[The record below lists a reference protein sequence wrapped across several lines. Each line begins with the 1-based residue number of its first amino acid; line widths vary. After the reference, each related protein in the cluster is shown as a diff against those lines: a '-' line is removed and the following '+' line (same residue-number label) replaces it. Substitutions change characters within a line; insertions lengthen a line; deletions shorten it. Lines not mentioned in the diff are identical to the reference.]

1 MRPEFDA
8 EFAYHFGIPKPII
21 AAVNGPAAG
30 VGFALAC
37 YCDLRF
43 AAAGAKLT
51 TAHGRL
57 GLPAEFGLSW
67 LVPRLVGLT
76 RAADILLSSRVLLAE
91 EAAEIGLVNTV
102 TPGDELLATVHR
114 YARMLATEVSPASL
128 AATKLQLYTDLHRDA
143 ATSARHAEER
153 LRAMMTGPD
162 FEEGVAALAAH
173 RPPRFAD
180 PPGRR
185 WVRCQPCRS
194 GGGRARRWRR
204 VCSTRSCTRPT
215 LTRSTPGC
223 GPRRRWRGT
232 RSEASGPSPGTRDV
246 SVIENDHDTFCAGR
260 GILVEEIGTTYASP
274 PTMMHSDPPVH
285 TRYRRLVQPA
295 FKPRSCAPSSP

>member
-1 MRPEFDA
+1 VELDELKVTRYEVTESVATITLDRPERLNAWTGRMNTEYRSLLARAAAEGSVRVIVVTGAGRGFCAGADTRALEGHVQRGGYDPGTGPGLDEPGFGVRPEFDA

-76 RAADILLSSRVLLAE
+76 RGADILLSSRVLLAE
-91 EAAEIGLVNTV
+91 EAAEFGLVNKV
-102 TPGDELLATVHR
+102 TPGDELLPTVHR

-143 ATSARHAEER
+143 ATSARDAEER

-162 FEEGVAALAAH
+162 FAEGVAALTAH

-180 PPGRR
+180 PPGHADR
-185 WVRCQPCRS
+185 
-194 GGGRARRWRR
+194 
-204 VCSTRSCTRPT
+204 
-215 LTRSTPGC
+215 
-223 GPRRRWRGT
+223 
-232 RSEASGPSPGTRDV
+232 
-246 SVIENDHDTFCAGR
+246 AGR
-260 GILVEEIGTTYASP
+260 PGP
-274 PTMMHSDPPVH
+274 
-285 TRYRRLVQPA
+285 
-295 FKPRSCAPSSP
+295 